1 MRTAIILG
9 AGIGHKI
16 FPYDT
21 LRQKAALP
29 IANVPIVRR
38 LVGDLRALGVVRFVV
53 VVGHFAGQVREA
65 LAGEPNVEFVPQ
77 PQPDGTAAA
86 VSLALPRI
94 EDDSFLVAY
103 GDIVTSVENLKA
115 LIRHF
120 QETGAEAAAL
130 VQPLGSRRAGS
141 WICAEVSGDCVREFL
156 GHPRNASH
164 RVGGVYALR
173 KSIAP
178 YLERNPGIMRSVEVG
193 DMPAPEAE
201 LEQSLQLWLEDGR
214 EIAAV
219 ETVGFHVDVDKPWHI
234 LEANR
239 AVIADMARHVDR
251 DIIPASAKISE
262 KAEIG
267 GRLILGENCVVGA
280 RVVTSGVLWA
290 GAGTEITNG
299 AILQGDVVIGQ
310 HCRVR
315 DYCQVGGRTTLG
327 DHCIFG
333 HGAEGSGVFFD
344 RVYLYHY
351 CEVWGV
357 FGSALDVGAAT
368 VCGNLR
374 FDDAETIHTVHG
386 RREIPE
392 VGANAAYFGDYTRTG
407 VNAIIMPGVKVGC
420 YSIVGPGVIL
430 YEDVPPR
437 TLVLAKQELIKKP
450 WGPERYG
457 W

>member
-1 MRTAIILG
+1 MRTAIILA
-9 AGIGHKI
+9 AGVGRKI

-29 IANVPIVRR
+29 IANVPLVRR
-38 LVGDLRALGVVRFVV
+38 LVDDLRMLGVSRFVV

-65 LAGEPNVEFVPQ
+65 LAGVPNVEFVTQ
-77 PQPDGTAAA
+77 PKPDGTVAA
-86 VSLALPRI
+86 VSLALPQV
-94 EDDSFLVAY
+94 EDEAFLVAY
-103 GDIVTSVENLKA
+103 GDVVTSAENLKA
-115 LIRHF
+115 LINRF
-120 QETGAEAAAL
+120 EETGAEAAVL
-130 VQPLGSRRAGS
+130 VQPMGRRRAGD
-141 WICAEVSGDCVREFL
+141 WICAEVSGDGVREFL
-156 GHPRNASH
+156 GHPRHASH
-164 RVGGVYALR
+164 RVGGMFALR
-173 KSIAP
+173 QSVAP

-201 LEQSLQLWLEDGR
+201 LEQSLQLLMEDGR
-214 EIAAV
+214 AVEAV
-219 ETVGFHVDVDKPWHI
+219 ETVGFLVDVDKPWHL
-234 LEANR
+234 LEANH
-239 AVIADMARHVDR
+239 AVIEDLAKRVDK
-251 DIIPASAKISE
+251 DVIPASAKISD

-267 GRLILGENCVVGA
+267 GRVILGEHCVIGA

-299 AILQGDVVIGQ
+299 AMLQGHVVIGRN
-310 HCRVR
+310 CRVR

-420 YSIVGPGVIL
+420 YSIIGPGVIL

-437 TLVLAKQELIKKP
+437 TLVLAKQELLKKP

>member
-1 MRTAIILG
+1 VRTAIILAAG
-9 AGIGHKI
+9 AGHKI

-29 IANVPIVRR
+29 IANVPLVRR
-38 LVGDLRALGVVRFVV
+38 LVDDLRMLGVSRFVV

-65 LAGEPNVEFVPQ
+65 LAGVPNVEFVTQ
-77 PQPDGTAAA
+77 PKPDGTATGVAF
-86 VSLALPRI
+86 ALPHV
-94 EDDSFLVAY
+94 EDETFLVVY
-103 GDIVTSVENLKA
+103 GDVATSVENLKKVITTS
-115 LIRHF
+115 LVND
-120 QETGAEAAAL
+120 AEAAVL
-130 VQPLGSRRAGS
+130 VQPMGRRRAGD

-156 GHPRNASH
+156 GHPRDASH
-164 RVGGVYALR
+164 RVGGVFALR

-178 YLERNPGIMRSVEVG
+178 YLECNPGIMRSVEVG
-193 DMPAPEAE
+193 DMPAPAAE
-201 LEQSLQLWLEDGR
+201 LEQSLQLLIEGGR
-214 EIAAV
+214 EVEAI

-234 LEANR
+234 LEANH
-239 AVIADMARHVDR
+239 AVIADMAQRVDK
-251 DIIPASAKISE
+251 DVIPASAKISD

-267 GRLILGENCVVGA
+267 GRVILGENCVIGA

-299 AILQGDVVIGQ
+299 AMLQGHAVIGKN
-310 HCRVR
+310 CRVR

-344 RVYLYHY
+344 HVYLYHY

-374 FDDAETIHTVHG
+374 FDDAETVHTVHG
-386 RREIPE
+386 RREVPE

-437 TLVLAKQELIKKP
+437 TLVLAKQELLKKP